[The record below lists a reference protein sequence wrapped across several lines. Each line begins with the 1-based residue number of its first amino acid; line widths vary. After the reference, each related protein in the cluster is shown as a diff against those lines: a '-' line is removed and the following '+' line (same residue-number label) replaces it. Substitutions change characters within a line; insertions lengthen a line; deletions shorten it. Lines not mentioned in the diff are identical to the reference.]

1 MDIFCIKAVSLGV
14 LEKVLISHDGAG
26 PGSGWFLDKIVIK
39 HKEGEEAHEVV
50 FPCNRWLDEY
60 QDDGKTERELT
71 ANSKYFHGSSKKT
84 FLKGKSCFPTIV
96 FYTIVFAV

>member
-1 MDIFCIKAVSLGV
+1 MDIFYIQAVSMGD

-26 PGSGWFLDKIVIK
+26 PGSGWFLCKIVIK
-39 HKEGEEAHEVV
+39 HKEGEETQEVV

-71 ANSKYFHGSSKKT
+71 ANKNGSLMKT
-84 FLKGKSCFPTIV
+84 FLEGKSCFPAIV
-96 FYTIVFAV
+96 FYPVVFPV

>member
-1 MDIFCIKAVSLGV
+1 MDIFFIKAVSLGD

-39 HKEGEEAHEVV
+39 HKEGEEAQEVV

-71 ANSKYFHGSSKKT
+71 ANKDGSSMKT
-84 FLKGKSCFPTIV
+84 FLRGKSCFPTIL
-96 FYTIVFAV
+96 FYTIIFAV

>member
-1 MDIFCIKAVSLGV
+1 MDIFCIKAVSLGD

-39 HKEGEEAHEVV
+39 HKEGEEVQEVV

-71 ANSKYFHGSSKKT
+71 ANKDGSLMKT
-84 FLKGKSCFPTIV
+84 FLKGKHCFPTIV
-96 FYTIVFAV
+96 FYTIVFPV

>member
-1 MDIFCIKAVSLGV
+1 MDIFYIKAVSLGN

-71 ANSKYFHGSSKKT
+71 ANEHGSSVKT
-84 FLKGKSCFPTIV
+84 FLKGKSCFSTTV

>member
-1 MDIFCIKAVSLGV
+1 MDIFCIKAVSLGD

-39 HKEGEEAHEVV
+39 HKEGEDAQEVV

-71 ANSKYFHGSSKKT
+71 ASKDGSSMKA

-96 FYTIVFAV
+96 FYTTVFAV

>member
-1 MDIFCIKAVSLGV
+1 MDIFCIKAVSLGD

-26 PGSGWFLDKIVIK
+26 PGSGWLLDKIVIK
-39 HKEGEEAHEVV
+39 HKEGEEAQEVV

-71 ANSKYFHGSSKKT
+71 ANKDGSLMKT
-84 FLKGKSCFPTIV
+84 FLKGNSCFPTIV
-96 FYTIVFAV
+96 FCTIVFSV

>member
-1 MDIFCIKAVSLGV
+1 MDIFCIKAVSLGD
-14 LEKVLISHDGAG
+14 LEKVVISHDGAG

-39 HKEGEEAHEVV
+39 HKEGEEAQEVV
-50 FPCNRWLDEY
+50 FPCNRWLAEY

-71 ANSKYFHGSSKKT
+71 ANKYGSLMKT

-96 FYTIVFAV
+96 FYIIAFPV